1 MNKIPVNL
9 GERSYQIIIGKNIL
23 GQLGEFITGLIRP
36 CKTLIITDKNVGILY
51 ANIVSNGLAE
61 YKFDVKVVSMEPGEE
76 QKTLSTVEWLYDAF
90 FDHGM
95 DRKSLVIALGG
106 GVVGDV
112 AGFAASTFMRGVPF
126 VQVPTSLLAHVD
138 SSVGG
143 KVGVNHPRGKNMI
156 GSFYQPIA
164 VFIDTVTL
172 STLPRAELLAGMVEV
187 IKYGVIKDASLFDYI
202 EKKLPKILKLNDN
215 ALETIISMSCSIKAR
230 IVEEDE
236 REAGLRAILN
246 YGHTIGHALESLTQ
260 YKKYRHGEAVAI
272 GMVCASKIAVHMGLA
287 VGNVLL
293 RQISLLKRLG
303 MPTVNYGIK
312 PNEIIKTLYLDKKT
326 LGGTLRFILPTKIG
340 EVIISDKVPEEV
352 IRLVQIEANLMALR

>member
-9 GERSYQIIIGKNIL
+9 GERSYKITIGKNIL
-23 GQLGEFITGLIRP
+23 GQLGDFITKLMRP
-36 CKTLIITDKNVGILY
+36 CKTLIITDRNVNALY
-51 ANIVSNGLAE
+51 ADIVSKGLAE
-61 YKFDVKVVSMEPGEE
+61 HKFDVKVVSMEPGEE
-76 QKTLSTVEWLYDAF
+76 QKALSTAEWLYDAF

-126 VQVPTSLLAHVD
+126 VQVPTSLLAQVD

-202 EKKLPKILKLNDN
+202 EKNLPKILELNDN
-215 ALETIISMSCSIKAR
+215 ALKTIISMSCSIKAK

-246 YGHTIGHALESLTQ
+246 YGHTIGHALEALTH

-272 GMVCASKIAVHMGLA
+272 GMVCASKIAVNMGLA
-287 VGNVLL
+287 DETVSL

-303 MPTVNYGIK
+303 MPTRNYAIK
-312 PNEIIKTLYLDKKT
+312 PDDIIDTLYLDKKT
-326 LGGTLRFILPTKIG
+326 LKGILRFILPTKIG
-340 EVIISDKVPEEV
+340 NVIISEKVTEED
-352 IRLVQIEANLMALR
+352 IRKALE

>member
-1 MNKIPVNL
+1 MKEIPVNL
-9 GERSYQIIIGKNIL
+9 GERSYQITIGKNIL
-23 GQLGEFITGLIRP
+23 GQLGDFITKLMCP
-36 CKTLIITDKNVGILY
+36 CKTLIITDRNVSALY
-51 ANIVSNGLAE
+51 ADIVSKALAE
-61 YKFDVKVVSMEPGEE
+61 RKFDVKVVSIEPGEE
-76 QKTLSTVEWLYDAF
+76 QKTLSTVERLYDAF

-95 DRKSLVIALGG
+95 DRKSLVVALGG

-126 VQVPTSLLAHVD
+126 VQVPTSLLAQVD

-187 IKYGVIKDASLFDYI
+187 IKYGVIKDASLFEYI
-202 EKKLPKILKLNDN
+202 EKDLPKILELNDD
-215 ALETIISMSCSIKAR
+215 ALETIISTSCSIKAG
-230 IVEEDE
+230 IVEKDE
-236 REAGLRAILN
+236 KEAGLRAILN
-246 YGHTIGHALESLTQ
+246 YGHTLGHALEALTH

-272 GMVCASKIAVHMGLA
+272 GMVCASKIAVNMGLA
-287 VGNVLL
+287 DETVSM

-303 MPTVNYGIK
+303 MPTWNYEIK
-312 PNEIIKTLYLDKKT
+312 PDDIIDTLYLDKKT
-326 LGGTLRFILPTKIG
+326 VGGRLRFILPVKIG
-340 EVIISDKVPEEV
+340 EVIISDKVTEED
-352 IRLVQIEANLMALR
+352 IKKALE